1 MGSPTV
7 TPNPEHNVALVRSL
21 YEAFA
26 ARDVPRLL
34 AMLSPSVEW
43 AEPANP
49 FNPAAGTR
57 RGHAGFLEWLRIGNE
72 AEEVLVL
79 EPRDFLA
86 NAQAVAVI
94 GYARCRVRTTG
105 REYATDFVHLVTLE
119 TGRVKRFQEFFDT
132 YAAAEAF
139 RNSQSGDDH

>member
-1 MGSPTV
+1 MPPTEA
-7 TPNPEHNVALVRSL
+7 PNPAQNIALVRSL

-26 ARDVPRLL
+26 TLEVPRLL
-34 AMLSPSVEW
+34 AMLSPNVEW

-57 RGHAGFLEWLRIGNE
+57 RGHAGFLEWLRIGHE

-86 NAQAVAVI
+86 NAQAVAVV
-94 GYARCRVRTTG
+94 GYAKCRVRTTG
-105 REYATDFVHLVTLE
+105 REYATEFVHLVTLE
-119 TGRVKRFQEFFDT
+119 DGRVKRFQEFFDT

-139 RNSQSGDDH
+139 RGDPDAQRSY